1 MPGFRGIRMVSF
13 DKNQQQIIVRAPQ
26 GAEPIAYPVWPEPA
40 VSTLVD
46 IMVHFY
52 APILNEKVQSQKE
65 AYYQKAFDA
74 FAFHLIRLEKENL
87 LPAEFLGNLTKQEMF
102 LKWQEIENKYN
113 ELAISL
119 VPGGGGPPGQQS
131 WPYFDKMTFILKNER
146 NKPPNTQQQ
155 QQQSSSSSSSPSHTQ
170 YTIEKE
176 QQQQQQA
183 TSSSF
188 VVDSNNQP
196 IPTSTSTAPDN
207 APPPV
212 VEQPSEE
219 QRIIA
224 HIVEKSVSRVMEE
237 LRTDQEHI
245 QQYNTFKEQS
255 KHAFRNELLGLMRRR
270 VELLEEQRIRQEE
283 DRVERRIISE
293 RLAIILD
300 KLADKTLNHQQ

>member
-13 DKNQQQIIVRAPQ
+13 DKNQQPIIVRAPQ
-26 GAEPIAYPVWPEPA
+26 GAEPITYSVWPERA

-113 ELAISL
+113 ELAISQ
-119 VPGGGGPPGQQS
+119 VSGRDGSPGQQA

-155 QQQSSSSSSSPSHTQ
+155 QQQSSSSSSSSSHTQ
-170 YTIEKE
+170 YTIEQE
-176 QQQQQQA
+176 QQQQA

-188 VVDSNNQP
+188 VIDTNNQP
-196 IPTSTSTAPDN
+196 IPTSTPTAPDN
-207 APPPV
+207 VTSPV

-219 QRIIA
+219 QRIIS
-224 HIVEKSVSRVMEE
+224 HIVDESVSRVMEE
-237 LRTDQEHI
+237 LKTDQEHI

-270 VELLEEQRIRQEE
+270 VELLEEQRVRQEE